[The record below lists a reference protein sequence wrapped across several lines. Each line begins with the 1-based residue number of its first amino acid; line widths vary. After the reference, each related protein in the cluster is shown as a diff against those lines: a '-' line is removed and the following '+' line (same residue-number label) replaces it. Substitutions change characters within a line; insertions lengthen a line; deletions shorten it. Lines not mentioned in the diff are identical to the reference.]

1 MSSTLTQPAP
11 QSYVLDVET
20 FIEDLLAKTGTV
32 EAKIK
37 KVDQKQA
44 ELNARMR
51 GLRAELDKNRENRR
65 NLLTRLEAART
76 QSALLRLRIT
86 RNDGSGDRSFL
97 ESFEKDA
104 AKIERLCNLISR
116 ELSEVDRRAADL
128 WKGFDDPTLHSQS
141 LHRLRNAL
149 EAAHLKVISGAA
161 AKR

>member
-20 FIEDLLAKTGTV
+20 FIEDLMAKTGPV

-37 KVDQKQA
+37 KVDKKQA
-44 ELNARMR
+44 ELNTRMR
-51 GLRAELDKNRENRR
+51 ELRAELDKNRENRR

-86 RNDGSGDRSFL
+86 RNDDADRSFL
-97 ESFEKDA
+97 ETFEKDA

-161 AKR
+161 AKG